1 MTPEEKKKELLNKVN
16 VILVY
21 DIHFNYKQFC
31 TYININSDS
40 ANQGILQTGQES
52 TDGYKR
58 ERDHR
63 LVEEEQG
70 GDFHLILD

>member
-58 ERDHR
+58 ER
-63 LVEEEQG
+63 EG
-70 GDFHLILD
+70 S